1 MKHKVITLLKKFDDI
16 VHENFGPI
24 RVMFVITNKFGL
36 MCQLP
41 LVKKMVNDS
50 RFKVYITSIN
60 RPSINNPQHA
70 SLIDTYFIPPQRASL
85 TKVHYVIYTDMP
97 HLYFKRNCLKVSIS
111 HGAAFGITDYTER
124 QSCHPE
130 VDIVFGIGQ
139 TFKGKIEEFKPGT
152 ITKEK
157 KLFFPTGFMKTD
169 SLINNKDKRETT
181 LTDFELDPNKKTILI
196 ASHWT
201 ETSILRT
208 LGPKL
213 AEQVAKDYPNYNVIQ
228 TAHEKIW
235 TNPPLNKTHK
245 KDLFDSQAL
254 IKQLHAV
261 QEKCSN
267 FKLIRRSQIQP
278 LLTIADIFITDLSS
292 VIVEYS
298 LLDRP
303 ILFYNV
309 TEEVFTDQTTLT
321 LYKNAS
327 SCFKEIEE
335 VKPLLNQQLQSPEL
349 KSKERKALADYF
361 LDNQGEATT
370 TSVNTLLRM
379 GRMSSRQST
388 KWRRALHLSKATEKS
403 I

>member
-1 MKHKVITLLKKFDDI
+1 MKQKVVTLLKKIDDI
-16 VHENFGPI
+16 VHENVGPI

-41 LVKKMVNDS
+41 LIKQMVNDN
-50 RFKVYITSIN
+50 RFKVFVTSTDK
-60 RPSINNPQHA
+60 PDINNASHA
-70 SLIDTYFIPPQRASL
+70 ELVDTYFIPPQRASL
-85 TKVHYVIYTDMP
+85 TKVHYVIYTDIP
-97 HLYFKRNCLKVSIS
+97 HLYFRRNCLKVSIS

-130 VDIVFGIGQ
+130 VDIVFGIGRS
-139 TFKGKIEEFKPGT
+139 FKGKIEEFKPGT
-152 ITKEK
+152 ISKEK

-169 SLINNKDKRETT
+169 NLVNNRQNREKT
-181 LTDFELDPNKKTILI
+181 LSNLALDPSKKTILI

-208 LGPKL
+208 LGAAL
-213 AEQVAKDYPNYNVIQ
+213 AEQVANDYPDYNVIQ

-235 TNPPLNKTHK
+235 TNPKSSNDNIH
-245 KDLFDSQAL
+245 FDSQTL
-254 IKQLHAV
+254 INQLHSV
-261 QEKCSN
+261 EKRCSN

-278 LLTIADIFITDLSS
+278 LLSIADAFITDLSS

-303 ILFYNV
+303 ILFYNA

-327 SCFKEIEE
+327 SCFTKIEDI
-335 VKPLLNQQLQSPEL
+335 KPQLDQQLQAPEL
-349 KSKERKALADYF
+349 KSKDRKALADYF
-361 LDNQGEATT
+361 LDNQGEATNA
-370 TSVNTLLRM
+370 SINTLLRM
-379 GRMSSRQST
+379 GRMSSRSST
-388 KWRRALHLSKATEKS
+388 KWRRALKLSKAT
-403 I
+403 